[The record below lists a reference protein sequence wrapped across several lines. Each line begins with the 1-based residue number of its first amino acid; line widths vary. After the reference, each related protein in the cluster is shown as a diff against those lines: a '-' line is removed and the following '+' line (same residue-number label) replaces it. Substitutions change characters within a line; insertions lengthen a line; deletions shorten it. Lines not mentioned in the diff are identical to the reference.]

1 MIVAR
6 QIPREG
12 ERDGPRKIAVLSVS
26 AAKGE
31 DLPRLATSVSVN
43 KLIYCCQG
51 LTAVMFSC
59 QQIQHLKDLFSFC
72 GDISSKGVVN
82 SSVIRPVFDL
92 VLSLFMKRVS

>member
-31 DLPRLATSVSVN
+31 YLPRLATSVSLN
-43 KLIYCCQG
+43 NDDFKLIYCCQG

-82 SSVIRPVFDL
+82 SSVIRPVFD
-92 VLSLFMKRVS
+92 

>member
-31 DLPRLATSVSVN
+31 YLPRLATSVSVN
-43 KLIYCCQG
+43 NDDFKLIYCCQG
-51 LTAVMFSC
+51 LTL
-59 QQIQHLKDLFSFC
+59 INGRH
-72 GDISSKGVVN
+72 
-82 SSVIRPVFDL
+82 VFL
-92 VLSLFMKRVS
+92 PTNTAFEGFV

>member
-6 QIPREG
+6 QIPREEEG
-12 ERDGPRKIAVLSVS
+12 DGPRKIAVLSVS

-31 DLPRLATSVSVN
+31 HLPRLATSVSVN
-43 KLIYCCQG
+43 NDDFKLIYCCQG

-59 QQIQHLKDLFSFC
+59 QQIQHLKDLFSC

-92 VLSLFMKRVS
+92 V